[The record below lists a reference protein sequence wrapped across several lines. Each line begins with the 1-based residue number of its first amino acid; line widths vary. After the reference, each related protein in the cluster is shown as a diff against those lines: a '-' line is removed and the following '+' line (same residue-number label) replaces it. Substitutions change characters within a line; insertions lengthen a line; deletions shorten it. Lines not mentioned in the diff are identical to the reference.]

1 MLRKE
6 MFMNYHVVKPGD
18 TIYKLAQM
26 YNVSVEA
33 IIEANPGINPNM
45 LTIGQIIC
53 IPLGPKEECPPGTSS
68 YTIRKGDTLYL
79 IAKKYDIPLNLLIK
93 SNPNVNPN
101 NLIVGEVLCIPIHWS
116 SYKSKLYRISFKYP
130 SSWEKVA
137 EDYYE
142 GPTGYFI
149 VSAIN
154 SDLPLGKLCEEEA
167 YQNLKPYGSEPS
179 IMNVKVDNQEGC
191 LIMPSKDQTKEMD
204 NQAALIVKY
213 PKPIMINEIEYNYV
227 IIWAEKNHIQGIKN
241 TLHFVE

>member
-1 MLRKE
+1 
-6 MFMNYHVVKPGD
+6 MNYHVVKPGD

-101 NLIVGEVLCIPIHWS
+101 NLIVGEFYVFQYIGLAIRVSYIGFLLNIH
-116 SYKSKLYRISFKYP
+116 P
-130 SSWEKVA
+130 
-137 EDYYE
+137 
-142 GPTGYFI
+142 P
-149 VSAIN
+149 
-154 SDLPLGKLCEEEA
+154 GK
-167 YQNLKPYGSEPS
+167 GSR
-179 IMNVKVDNQEGC
+179 G
-191 LIMPSKDQTKEMD
+191 L
-204 NQAALIVKY
+204 L
-213 PKPIMINEIEYNYV
+213 
-227 IIWAEKNHIQGIKN
+227 
-241 TLHFVE
+241 